1 MIISHTDEFKKD
13 LKHYSK
19 KYPTLEKD
27 LEILTMAICTEPK
40 GDGTKHW
47 NLITSIDEKH
57 ILKVRMMCRSI
68 RGADFRVVYMYD
80 GKNLE
85 LLFIEMYF
93 KGDKENNDKNR
104 IDDIVKSISYK

>member
-1 MIISHTDEFKKD
+1 MNISQTDEFKKD
-13 LKHYSK
+13 LKRFLK

-27 LEILTMAICTEPK
+27 LEILTKAICAEPK

-47 NLITSIDEKH
+47 NLITSIDEKY
-57 ILKVRMMCRSI
+57 ILKVRMMCRSV
-68 RGADFRVVYMYD
+68 RGADFRVVYMFD
-80 GKNLE
+80 GERLD

-104 IDDIVKSISYK
+104 IDAIVKSIT